1 MAENPEPGE
10 ALVPARE
17 VARRLSVAVRTLY
30 RMVRRGDVPQP
41 IRLNRKLVR
50 WRTRRHRSL
59 PARPGRHD
67 RMTGTDLFRLDPGCI
82 CGHRG

>member
-10 ALVPARE
+10 ALVPAHE
-17 VARRLSVAVRTLY
+17 SGPAAVVAVRTLY

-50 WRTRRHRSL
+50 WRTRRHRSFL
-59 PARPGRHD
+59 RDLGD
-67 RMTGTDLFRLDPGCI
+67 MTG
-82 CGHRG
+82 